1 MKKVLA
7 VAFLFGALTMN
18 GQEKKEEPKDGWKR
32 SGNITLLGNQSAF
45 SNWVAGGN
53 NSVAATLGLNYDF
66 NLLKGDWTWDN
77 KIIAQYGLSHTK
89 GIGRRKT
96 DDMFEFN
103 SLVGKKA
110 EGYWSYSFFLNLRSQ
125 FTNGYDY
132 PNGVKGA
139 KTSGLFSPGY
149 LTFGPG
155 MLWKKSDNFKINLAP
170 ATSKMTFVSDE
181 FAGAYGTDP
190 GETLLYQLG
199 FYGSIY
205 HKTKIMENVSMENIF
220 SAFSN
225 YLDNPQNIDITHQ
238 LNLVMK
244 INKYLSTNLSFHTI
258 IDDDASSRVQFK
270 EVFGLGVNYTF

>member
-1 MKKVLA
+1 MRKLFTVL
-7 VAFLFGALTMN
+7 VLGLAFTMN
-18 GQEKKEEPKDGWKR
+18 AQDKKETPKDGWKR
-32 SGNITLLGNQSAF
+32 GGNITLLGNQSAF

-66 NLLKGDWTWDN
+66 NLLKGDWSWDN
-77 KIIAQYGLSHTK
+77 KIIAQYGLSHTQ
-89 GIGRRKT
+89 GTGRRKT
-96 DDMFEFN
+96 DDLFEFN

-132 PNGVKGA
+132 TGGVEGP
-139 KTSGLFSPGY
+139 KTSSFFSPGY

-155 MLWKKSDNFKINLAP
+155 LLWKKSDNFKINIAP
-170 ATSKMTFVSDE
+170 ATSKMTFVSNE

-190 GETLLYQLG
+190 GETFLYQLG
-199 FYGSIY
+199 FYGSLY
-205 HKTKIMENVSMENIF
+205 HKTDIMENVSLENIV
-220 SAFSN
+220 SVFSN
-225 YLDNPQNIDITHQ
+225 YLEKPQNVDVIHQ

-244 INKYLSTNLSFHTI
+244 INKYLSTNLSLHTI

-270 EVFGLGVNYTF
+270 EVFGLGASYRF

>member
-1 MKKVLA
+1 MRKLFTVL
-7 VAFLFGALTMN
+7 VLGLAFTMN
-18 GQEKKEEPKDGWKR
+18 AQDKKETPKDGWKR
-32 SGNITLLGNQSAF
+32 GGNITLLGNQSAF

-66 NLLKGDWTWDN
+66 NLLKGDWSWDN
-77 KIIAQYGLSHTK
+77 KIIAQYGLSHTQ
-89 GIGRRKT
+89 GTGRRKT
-96 DDMFEFN
+96 DDLFEFN

-132 PNGVKGA
+132 TGGVEGP
-139 KTSGLFSPGY
+139 KTSSFFSPGY

-155 MLWKKSDNFKINLAP
+155 LLWKKSDNFKINIAP
-170 ATSKMTFVSDE
+170 ATSKMTFVSNE

-190 GETLLYQLG
+190 EETFLYQLG
-199 FYGSIY
+199 FYGSLY
-205 HKTKIMENVSMENIF
+205 HKTDIMENVSLENIV
-220 SAFSN
+220 SVFSN
-225 YLDNPQNIDITHQ
+225 YLEKPQNVDITHQ

-244 INKYLSTNLSFHTI
+244 INKYLSTNLSLHTI

-270 EVFGLGVNYTF
+270 EVFGLGASYRF